1 MSVLVV
7 TIILPLIYLVIIGL
21 IAWYAFKFLNLQK
34 ERNEILK
41 EISHKLDK
49 KDE

>member
-1 MSVLVV
+1 MSVLVLV
-7 TIILPLIYLVIIGL
+7 PLLIYISIIAFVI
-21 IAWYAFKFLNLQK
+21 WYLLKFLNLQT

-41 EISHKLDK
+41 NISAKLDK

>member
-1 MSVLVV
+1 MMML
-7 TIILPLIYLVIIGL
+7 ILLIYIAVIVFVIWYL
-21 IAWYAFKFLNLQK
+21 IKFLTVQT

-49 KDE
+49 KND

>member
-1 MSVLVV
+1 MSVLFIVP
-7 TIILPLIYLVIIGL
+7 LLIYIAIIVFVI
-21 IAWYAFKFLNLQK
+21 WYLMKFLTLQT

-41 EISHKLDK
+41 NISAKLDK